1 MNLNLHGEKILI
13 TGGAGYIG
21 TELTSLLLESGFSV
35 TVYDRLMYDGAVLI
49 PFFKNPNFEFIKGD
63 ILDTEKLAD
72 VMRDKDVVIHLA
84 AVVGYFAC
92 DRNKQLSTDINVKGT
107 QNVLNAIS
115 GDQLLLF
122 GSTGSNYGVVDGVCV
137 ETTPLNP
144 STLYG
149 ITKTKAEE
157 IVMNEHENAIS
168 YRFATAFGISHRLR
182 MDLLINDLAYKAV
195 TDGCLVIY
203 QSPAMRT
210 FIHVRDMAMS
220 FLFAIVNNDKM
231 SGEVYN
237 CGSNDLNY
245 SKRDVCEMIK
255 DKTDCYIHYN
265 DFDYDKDNRDYEV
278 SYDKLYHLGYD
289 VSVTVEE
296 GIDELLSVYK
306 VLNFVDKR
314 YLNIGFP
321 EIN

>member
-1 MNLNLHGEKILI
+1 MKNILI

-21 TELTSLLLESGFSV
+21 TELTSLLLESGYNV

-49 PFFKNPNFEFIKGD
+49 PFFKNQNFKFIKGD
-63 ILDTEKLAD
+63 ILDVEKLTDA
-72 VMRDKDVVIHLA
+72 MKDKDVVIHLA
-84 AVVGYFAC
+84 AIVGYFAC
-92 DRNKQLSTDINVKGT
+92 DKNKQLSTDINVKGT

-157 IVMNEHENAIS
+157 IVMNEHKNAVS
-168 YRFATAFGISHRLR
+168 YRFATAFGVSHRLR

-220 FLFAIVNNDKM
+220 FLFAIVNSDKM

-245 SKRDVCEMIK
+245 SKRDVCKMIK
-255 DKTDCYIHYN
+255 DKTGCYIHYN

-278 SYDKLYHLGYD
+278 SYNKLHDLGYD

-314 YLNIGFP
+314 YLNTGFP

>member
-1 MNLNLHGEKILI
+1 MKKVLI

-21 TELTSLLLESGFSV
+21 TELANLLLDHDYEV
-35 TVYDRLMYDGAVLI
+35 TVYDTLMYDGAVLI
-49 PFFKNPNFEFIKGD
+49 PLFKHKNFSFIKGD
-63 ILDTEKLAD
+63 ILDKEKLSKAIEGQ
-72 VMRDKDVVIHLA
+72 DVVIHLA

-92 DRNKQLSTDINVKGT
+92 DKNKRLSTDINVTGT
-107 QNVLNAIS
+107 RNITECMYE
-115 GDQLLLF
+115 DQLLLF
-122 GSTGSNYGVVDGVCV
+122 GSTGSNYGKVDGICL
-137 ETTPLNP
+137 ETSPLNP

-149 ITKTKAEE
+149 KTKTEAEE
-157 IVMNEHENAIS
+157 VVMMEHKCSIA
-168 YRFATAFGISHRLR
+168 YRFATAFGVSPRLR

-203 QSPAMRT
+203 QSSAMRT

-220 FLFAIVNNDKM
+220 FLFAIINAEKM
-231 SGEVYN
+231 MGEVYN

-255 DKTDCYIHYN
+255 EKTGCYVHYN

-278 SYDKLYHLGYD
+278 SYDKLQSLGFD

-306 VLNFVDKR
+306 VLNFVDQR
-314 YLNIGFP
+314 YLNTGFP

>member
-1 MNLNLHGEKILI
+1 MKKVLI

-21 TELTSLLLESGFSV
+21 TELANLLLEQGYEV
-35 TVYDRLMYDGAVLI
+35 TIYDTLMYDGSVLI
-49 PFFKNPNFEFIKGD
+49 PFFKDKNFSFVKGD
-63 ILDTEKLAD
+63 ILDKEKLSSAIKG
-72 VMRDKDVVIHLA
+72 KDVVIHLA

-92 DRNKQLSTDINVKGT
+92 DKNKRLSTDINVTGT
-107 QNVLNAIS
+107 KNITECMND
-115 GDQLLLF
+115 DQLLLF
-122 GSTGSNYGVVDGVCV
+122 GSTGSNYGKVDGICL

-149 ITKTKAEE
+149 KTKTEAEE
-157 IVMNEHENAIS
+157 VVMMEHKNSIA
-168 YRFATAFGISHRLR
+168 YRFATAFGVSPRLR

-203 QSPAMRT
+203 QSSAMRT

-220 FLFAIVNNDKM
+220 FLFGIINSDEMK
-231 SGEVYN
+231 GEVYN

-255 DKTDCYIHYN
+255 EKTGCYIHYN

-278 SYDKLYHLGYD
+278 SYDKLQSLGFD

-296 GIDELLSVYK
+296 GINELLSVYK
-306 VLNFVDKR
+306 VLNFVDQR
-314 YLNIGFP
+314 YLNTGFP

>member
-1 MNLNLHGEKILI
+1 MNKILI

-21 TELTSLLLESGFSV
+21 TELTKLLLESGYSV
-35 TVYDRLMYDGAVLI
+35 TIFDRLMYDGAVLI
-49 PFFKNPNFEFIKGD
+49 PFFSDSNFEFVKGD
-63 ILDTEKLAD
+63 ILDENALTE
-72 VMRDKDVVIHLA
+72 VMKGKDVVIHLA

-107 QNVLNAIS
+107 QNVLNTIS

-122 GSTGSNYGVVDGVCV
+122 GSTGSNYGVVDGICV

-149 ITKTKAEE
+149 RTKTEAEDL
-157 IVMNEHENAIS
+157 VMDQHKNSIA
-168 YRFATAFGISHRLR
+168 YRFATAFGVSPRLR

-195 TDGCLVIY
+195 TEGALVIY
-203 QSPAMRT
+203 QSGAMRT

-220 FLFAIVNNDKM
+220 FLFAIVNHDKM
-231 SGEVYN
+231 SGQVYN
-237 CGSNDLNY
+237 CGSNKLNY
-245 SKRDVCEMIK
+245 SKRDVCDMIK
-255 DKTDCYIHYN
+255 DKTGCYIHYN

-278 SYDKLYHLGYD
+278 SYDKLHDLGFD
-289 VSVTVEE
+289 VTVSVDE
-296 GIDELLSVYK
+296 GIDELLKVYN

-314 YLNIGFP
+314 YLNVGFP

>member
-1 MNLNLHGEKILI
+1 MKKILI

-21 TELTSLLLESGFSV
+21 TELTKLLLESGYSV
-35 TVYDRLMYDGAVLI
+35 TVFDRLMYDGAVLI
-49 PFFKNPNFEFIKGD
+49 PFFSDSNFEFVKGD
-63 ILDTEKLAD
+63 ILDENALAE
-72 VMRDKDVVIHLA
+72 VMKGKDVVIHLA

-122 GSTGSNYGVVDGVCV
+122 GSTGSNYGVVDGICV

-149 ITKTKAEE
+149 RTKTEAEDL
-157 IVMNEHENAIS
+157 VMDQHKNSIA
-168 YRFATAFGISHRLR
+168 YRFATAFGVSPRLR

-195 TDGCLVIY
+195 TEGALVIY
-203 QSPAMRT
+203 QSGAMRT

-220 FLFAIVNNDKM
+220 FLFAIVNHDKM
-231 SGEVYN
+231 SGQVYN
-237 CGSNDLNY
+237 CGSNKLNY
-245 SKRDVCEMIK
+245 SKRDVCDMIK
-255 DKTDCYIHYN
+255 DKTGCYIHYN

-278 SYDKLYHLGYD
+278 SYDKLHDLGFD
-289 VSVTVEE
+289 VTVSVDE
-296 GIDELLSVYK
+296 GIDELLKVYN

-314 YLNIGFP
+314 YLNVGFP